1 MILPCISACVPLHID
16 EGPPRHNTFSVVGLP
31 LSLFCPPPPHRRYA
45 ADSRAFSAPPPVTLA
60 VRGRFLMGGLLCC
73 RVCVSFNLSASRVP
87 GSIARP
93 LEVWEWVL
101 SSRTFDSW
109 SSS

>member
-60 VRGRFLMGGLLCC
+60 VRGRFLMGGLPYYS
-73 RVCVSFNLSASRVP
+73 VFP
-87 GSIARP
+87 SIAFFRVFQT
-93 LEVWEWVL
+93 L
-101 SSRTFDSW
+101 
-109 SSS
+109 